1 MQIIGSDKPAF
12 YNAAAVVRKY
22 LPLVQITE
30 DCQIIYEKN
39 RYYGVVNTDGENL
52 NYDHVCLDPWYMTPQ
67 HIFMVLTTLF
77 GMGTV
82 INAFVD
88 PDNMRSKRF
97 LMGVGFINTGIL
109 RQADGNWEIYSMTV
123 KEWQNNRIRRHF
135 LQQKQAQNQ

>member
-12 YNAAAVVRKY
+12 YNAAAVVRRY
-22 LPLVQITE
+22 LPLVQIAD

-39 RYYGVVNTDGENL
+39 RYYGIVNIDGENI

-77 GMGTV
+77 SMGTV

-88 PDNMRSKRF
+88 PDNVRSKRF
-97 LMGVGFINTGIL
+97 LNGVGFINTGIL

-123 KEWQNNRIRRHF
+123 QEWQNNRIRRHF
-135 LQQKQAQNQ
+135 LQQKQTQNQ